1 MVLFPYS
8 FHTQQ
13 PPHRPISESK
23 PHEQCLIS
31 LEIRR
36 LRRFPRSQVQDAH
49 RVFSCVLVLVW
60 GWCCCVLA
68 LVVFLVLVLASF
80 LLVFVLFSCVFFSC
94 FWSSFFSSF
103 FLLWCSVFP
112 DRFRSRPGSAG
123 RSGSRGKCPC
133 APVQTWLVAGGPFRP
148 DSARHGSTRIRIDK
162 RRNMSK
168 NINCSI
174 MEQLIFRVASVRI
187 RQGKAPHAS
196 ASTAVESHARHDLEL
211 VAEQKI
217 STAT

>member
-60 GWCCCVLA
+60 GVLLLCSCSCCV
-68 LVVFLVLVLASF
+68 
-80 LLVFVLFSCVFFSC
+80 SCVGVG
-94 FWSSFFSSF
+94 FFSSCLCSF
-103 FLLWCSVFP
+103 FLCLSFLFLVFFLFFFLFVVVFRLSGSVPVPPGFGRSV
-112 DRFRSRPGSAG
+112 RFARKVPLRSRAN
-123 RSGSRGKCPC
+123 
-133 APVQTWLVAGGPFRP
+133 VAGGPFRP

-162 RRNMSK
+162 RRNMFG
-168 NINCSI
+168 
-174 MEQLIFRVASVRI
+174 MWR
-187 RQGKAPHAS
+187 
-196 ASTAVESHARHDLEL
+196 
-211 VAEQKI
+211 KI
-217 STAT
+217 STGP

>member
-80 LLVFVLFSCVFFSC
+80 LLVFVLFSCVFLSC

-133 APVQTWLVAGGPFRP
+133 VPVQTWPVVL
-148 DSARHGSTRIRIDK
+148 
-162 RRNMSK
+162 
-168 NINCSI
+168 
-174 MEQLIFRVASVRI
+174 SVRI
-187 RQGKAPHAS
+187 RQGMAPHAS
-196 ASTAVESHARHDLEL
+196 ASINAGTCSACGEKYQLVHNGPVDIPCGVRPDSESHAC
-211 VAEQKI
+211 A
-217 STAT
+217 S

>member
-80 LLVFVLFSCVFFSC
+80 LLVFVLFSCVFLSC

-103 FLLWCSVFP
+103 FLLRCSVFP
-112 DRFRSRPGSAG
+112 DRFRS
-123 RSGSRGKCPC
+123 
-133 APVQTWLVAGGPFRP
+133 RP

-187 RQGKAPHAS
+187 RQGMAPHAS

>member
-49 RVFSCVLVLVW
+49 RIFSCVLVLVW

-80 LLVFVLFSCVFFSC
+80 LLVFVLV
-94 FWSSFFSSF
+94 SF
-103 FLLWCSVFP
+103 FLVFGLLSFLLSFCCGVP
-112 DRFRSRPGSAG
+112 SFRIGSGPARVRQVG
-123 RSGSRGKCPC
+123 PVRAESALALPCKRGWW
-133 APVQTWLVAGGPFRP
+133 PVVL
-148 DSARHGSTRIRIDK
+148 
-162 RRNMSK
+162 
-168 NINCSI
+168 
-174 MEQLIFRVASVRI
+174 SVRI
-187 RQGKAPHAS
+187 RQGMAPHAS
-196 ASTAVESHARHDLEL
+196 ASINAGTCSACGEKYQL
-211 VAEQKI
+211 VHNGPVDIPCGIRIDGRRIPCA
-217 STAT
+217 S